1 MVAVLFSCLLLIV
14 YFFHF
19 APVVPGGDFAEF
31 RLLGRLFAAYVAM
44 IVVGSLLNDTRYVN
58 SGVRSLFCVSGEKGK
73 NMAKKKNTPTYAK
86 VVGGNLFV
94 RTVPDMRIGRS
105 GILDNGTRVEVLK
118 VKGDWA
124 ETPAGFVPKE
134 FLEFETDEE

>member
-1 MVAVLFSCLLLIV
+1 M
-14 YFFHF
+14 
-19 APVVPGGDFAEF
+19 
-31 RLLGRLFAAYVAM
+31 
-44 IVVGSLLNDTRYVN
+44 
-58 SGVRSLFCVSGEKGK
+58 
-73 NMAKKKNTPTYAK
+73 
-86 VVGGNLFV
+86 VGGNLFV

-134 FLEFETDEE
+134 FLEFETDED